1 GGYKVAFYAGTPVIS
16 AAGFKLG
23 TVCAMDSQPKQ
34 HFSLKQRRALKIIA
48 DQVAALLELGVGN
61 KRMSTKANQLLT
73 AEKDIVQK
81 TIVEQEEEKNF
92 IANELHENFAQTLAA
107 TKLYLDFAEQ
117 SKELSTVFIRKAKGN
132 ILQIIRDIKALSKS
146 MLPSTFQNANYLR
159 FIQEM
164 LEEYGKQNKKEIEFV
179 HQGKLD
185 AYESQVGLTIFR
197 IIQLL
202 LKSAQS
208 CRAKKISITI
218 NTAETIKLI
227 LWDDG
232 KSVNELGPD
241 RKIMLRHIEA
251 RLSLVKGT
259 LATGKDKNGH
269 NLVELEI
276 PQGQEEKA

>member
-1 GGYKVAFYAGTPVIS
+1 
-16 AAGFKLG
+16 
-23 TVCAMDSQPKQ
+23 
-34 HFSLKQRRALKIIA
+34 
-48 DQVAALLELGVGN
+48 
-61 KRMSTKANQLLT
+61 
-73 AEKDIVQK
+73 
-81 TIVEQEEEKNF
+81 
-92 IANELHENFAQTLAA
+92 
-107 TKLYLDFAEQ
+107 
-117 SKELSTVFIRKAKGN
+117 
-132 ILQIIRDIKALSKS
+132 

-218 NTAETIKLI
+218 RTAETIKLI

-259 LATGKDKNGH
+259 LAIGKDKNGY

-276 PQGQEEKA
+276 PLEQEEKA